1 MPNVRD
7 IRKVRQALNF
17 DASIVETSQ
26 HYYYLDEDDIGGVID
41 IYFTYRLPKTKEI
54 LKGVL
59 KYNGELQLINCQNCA
74 YYIGQPECEYDNRF
88 IVSDRY
94 KCVDYSM
101 FLKKKEV

>member
-1 MPNVRD
+1 MPNGRD

-26 HYYYLDEDDIGGVID
+26 YYYYLDEDDIGGVTD

-59 KYNGELQLINCQNCA
+59 KYNGELQLINCQTCA
-74 YYIGQPECEYDNRF
+74 YFIGQTECEYDNRF
-88 IVSDRY
+88 IVYEEHRC
-94 KCVDYSM
+94 KNYSKW
-101 FLKKKEV
+101 FKKK